1 MGVIMGFFKLF
12 KSKKRKE
19 NKYKS
24 SLHKQRDSLGN
35 LTEILN
41 KSTKIDEDLFLEIED
56 ILIMADM
63 GVETTLKFVSELRNV
78 TELKKITDPLLLKE
92 IIVDEMFNLY
102 LEGDIIDTNLNY
114 SKDELN
120 VYLFVGVNGTGKTT
134 SIAKLANILKKEN
147 NKVMVIA
154 GDTFRAG
161 AIDQLEV
168 WAKRAE
174 VDFFKKESG
183 SDPSSV
189 IYDGL
194 TKAKKE
200 NYNVVLIDTA
210 GRLHNKTNLMNEL
223 NKMYR
228 VIERVTDNKPKE
240 IFLVIDATT
249 GQNGLKQAETF
260 KEVTDVSSV
269 ILTKLDG
276 SSKGGIVLAIKNI
289 YKIPIKYVGV
299 GEGINDLLV
308 FDIEDYI
315 YGLFESF
322 FEE

>member
-1 MGVIMGFFKLF
+1 MGFFSIF
-12 KSKKRKE
+12 KSKKVKE

-24 SLHKQRDSLGN
+24 SLHKQRESLGS
-35 LTEILN
+35 L
-41 KSTKIDEDLFLEIED
+41 TKILEESKTITEDLFAEIED
-56 ILIMADM
+56 VLIMADM
-63 GVETTLKFVSELRNV
+63 GLETTLKFIEEIKKI
-78 TELKKITDPLLLKE
+78 TELKKIKDPLLLKE

-102 LEGDIIDTNLNY
+102 LSGEVIDTNLNY
-114 SKDELN
+114 DKNELN

-134 SIAKLANILKKEN
+134 SIAKLAHNLKKD
-147 NKVMVIA
+147 NKVLLIA

-161 AIDQLEV
+161 AIEQLNV
-168 WAKRAE
+168 WAKKVS
-174 VDFFKKESG
+174 VDIFSKEPG

-189 IYDGL
+189 IFDGL

-200 NYNVVLIDTA
+200 GYNCVLIDTA
-210 GRLHNKTNLMNEL
+210 GRLHNKVNLMNEL

-228 VIERVTDNKPKE
+228 VIERVTNDKPKE

-276 SSKGGIVLAIKNI
+276 SSKGGIVLAIKNL
-289 YKIPIKYVGV
+289 YQIPIKYVGV
-299 GEGINDLLV
+299 GEKIDDLIV

-315 YGLFESF
+315 YGLFSDF
-322 FEE
+322 FED